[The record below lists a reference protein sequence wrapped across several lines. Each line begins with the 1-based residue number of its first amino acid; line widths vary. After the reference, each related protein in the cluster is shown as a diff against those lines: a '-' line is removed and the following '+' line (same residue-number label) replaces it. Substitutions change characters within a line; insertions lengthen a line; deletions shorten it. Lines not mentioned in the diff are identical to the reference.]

1 MPLITQAGEEVL
13 ALVLESLRAVVG
25 VDEDALEPT
34 LMGQLADVLLDVWAK
49 NVKGSFSIFLPSS
62 PPLFSHL

>member
-1 MPLITQAGEEVL
+1 ML
-13 ALVLESLRAVVG
+13 ALILESLRAVVG

-49 NVKGSFSIFLPSS
+49 NVKGTLASFRPLPCPVSVS
-62 PPLFSHL
+62 LTRHP